1 MFWFHKREINEVE
14 ETKQGLEKAV
24 DWTKE
29 KIAALDKPIA
39 EDMAF
44 DKKYAEKEVSQD
56 STRLKEAENDKT
68 KVDET
73 NAKEVSDEISNE
85 KSASEVDETG
95 STELTDEEK
104 QRIKE
109 ESGWSDEIIDNIKN
123 MDQYEILKNAE
134 LIETEI
140 NGKKCLIRKDFDL
153 DYTDQ
158 DGISNRERI
167 ARGNSPFDSKTGE
180 KIQLH
185 HLGQKADSPLVEL
198 TETEHRT
205 GKYKGDKKNQFLWHD
220 NTKETEVHGEGNNWD
235 PERKA
240 HWKARAA
247 ELELRSEAYEKN
259 S

>member
-1 MFWFHKREINEVE
+1 MWRFLEKFSVE
-14 ETKQGLEKAV
+14 KPQQGLEKAV
-24 DWTKE
+24 DWTKD

-39 EDMAF
+39 TEMAF
-44 DKKYAEKEVSQD
+44 DKSAEKEVSQD
-56 STRLKEAENDKT
+56 STRLKEAERDKT
-68 KVDET
+68 EVDET
-73 NAKEVSDEISNE
+73 KAKEAANEISNE
-85 KSASEVDETG
+85 KSASEVDETD

-167 ARGNSPFDSKTGE
+167 ARGNVPLDCKTGE
-180 KIQLH
+180 PIELH

-198 TETEHRT
+198 TVTEHRT
-205 GKYKGDKKNQFLWHD
+205 GEYKDDKKNQFLWHD
-220 NTKETEVHGEGNNWD
+220 NTKKTEVHGEGNN
-235 PERKA
+235 
-240 HWKARAA
+240 
-247 ELELRSEAYEKN
+247 
-259 S
+259 

>member
-39 EDMAF
+39 MEMPL
-44 DKKYAEKEVSQD
+44 DKSASKEVSQD
-56 STRLKEAENDKT
+56 STRLKEAESDKT
-68 KVDET
+68 
-73 NAKEVSDEISNE
+73 
-85 KSASEVDETG
+85 EVDETRTKEVAEEVSNEASAPELDETG
-95 STELTDEEK
+95 SKELTDEEK